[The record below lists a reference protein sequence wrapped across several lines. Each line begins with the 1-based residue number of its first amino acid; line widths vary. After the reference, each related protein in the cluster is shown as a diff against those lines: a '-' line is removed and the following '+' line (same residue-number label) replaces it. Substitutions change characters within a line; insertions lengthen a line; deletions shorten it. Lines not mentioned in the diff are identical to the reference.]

1 MPETPKTAAAS
12 PTRGRRTSGD
22 GNGSGRQA
30 ELLEI
35 AANLFAERGYVATT
49 VRDIAEAA
57 GILSGSLYH
66 HFDSKE
72 SMVDE
77 IVSTF
82 LTSLLASY
90 DEILARGS
98 GPRETLQELARSSLL
113 AMDEHRA
120 AIVIYQNEAAHLAQ
134 FPRFAYVE
142 DARQRFATVWLDT
155 LRAGAASGELRSDLD
170 ANVVYHYLRDVI
182 WTASRWFRPDGPLT
196 TSQIADQ
203 YLSMLLDGIAT

>member
-1 MPETPKTAAAS
+1 MSSTTTS
-12 PTRGRRTSGD
+12 GHGRGRRPQGD
-22 GNGSGRQA
+22 GSGSLRQA
-30 ELLEI
+30 ELLRI
-35 AANLFAERGYVATT
+35 AAELFAERGYVGTT

-90 DEILARGS
+90 DEILARET
-98 GPRETLQELARSSLL
+98 GPRETLQELARASIL

-120 AIVIYQNEAAHLAQ
+120 AIVIYQNEAAYLAQ

-142 DARQRFATVWLDT
+142 DARQRFASVWLDT
-155 LRAGAASGELRSDLD
+155 LQRGIASGELRGDLD
-170 ANVVYHYLRDVI
+170 ANVAYHFLRDTI
-182 WTASRWFRPDGPLT
+182 WTASRWFRPDGTLT
-196 TSQIADQ
+196 ASEIADQ